1 METLVY
7 LLQALAATAAG
18 LLAFYVIKF
27 GVEAVTG
34 KLRN

>member
-1 METLVY
+1 MEALVY

-18 LLAFYVIKF
+18 LLTFYVIKF
-27 GVEAVTG
+27 GVEVAIG

>member
-1 METLVY
+1 MEALVY

-18 LLAFYVIKF
+18 LLAFYVVKF
-27 GVEAVTG
+27 VIEVATG